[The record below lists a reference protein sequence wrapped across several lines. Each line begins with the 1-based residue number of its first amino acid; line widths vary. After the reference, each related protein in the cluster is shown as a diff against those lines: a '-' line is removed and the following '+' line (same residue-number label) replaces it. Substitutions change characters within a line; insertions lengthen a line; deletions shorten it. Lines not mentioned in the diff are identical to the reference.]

1 MTLLDWRDLTPED
14 VLPLLNA
21 ERRRYVEKLHWDLA
35 PALRLVEA
43 ARVRGEVP
51 GLALRDDDGTI
62 AGWAFFVLAGRQLQI
77 GALHATTAG
86 GVRTLLDGIFGSPE
100 AELAQSLTCFLS
112 PTSPSVASALTR
124 MRFELQRHHYLE
136 ARLADM
142 TGLLEPATGN
152 VALRSLEVSNAAPAV
167 RLLARAYAGDP
178 AARCFA
184 PGARLEEWAQYLGQT
199 ISTPSLGRWL
209 PEASFL
215 AGGDAPS
222 GVVITTEIAKGV
234 AHIAQVAVDPA
245 ARRQGVGRHLVLSA
259 ARVAAAAEAK
269 RLTLIVADANA
280 NARALYASLGFLPR
294 GEFIFGH
301 RGPVPRRV
309 AGVTMRAT
317 AAVA

>member
-1 MTLLDWRDLTPED
+1 MTLVDWRDLAPDD
-14 VLPLLNA
+14 VLPLLQA

-51 GLALRDDDGTI
+51 GLALRDDDGSI
-62 AGWAFFVLAGRQLQI
+62 AGWTFYVLAGRQLQI
-77 GALHATTAG
+77 GALHAATAG
-86 GVRTLLDGIFGSPE
+86 GIRTLLDGIFSSPE

-142 TGLLEPATGN
+142 PGLLEAPTESA
-152 VALRSLEVSNAAPAV
+152 ALRSLEVANAAPAV

-215 AGGDAPS
+215 AGGEVPA

-234 AHIAQVAVDPA
+234 AHIAQVAVDPD
-245 ARRQGVGRHLVLSA
+245 ARRRGLGRHLVLSA
-259 ARVAAAAEAK
+259 ARVAAAAEAR
-269 RLTLIVADANA
+269 RLTLIVSDANT
-280 NARALYASLGFLPR
+280 NARSLYTSLGFQPR
-294 GEFIFGH
+294 GEFVFGH

-309 AGVTMRAT
+309 GGVTMRAS
-317 AAVA
+317 A

>member
-1 MTLLDWRDLTPED
+1 MTLLDWRDLAPDD
-14 VLPLLNA
+14 VLPLLQA

-43 ARVRGEVP
+43 ARLRGEVP
-51 GLALRDDDGTI
+51 GLALRDDEGSI
-62 AGWAFFVLAGRQLQI
+62 AGWAFYVLAGRQLQI

-86 GVRTLLDGIFGSPE
+86 GVRTLLDGIFSSPE

-112 PTSPSVASALTR
+112 PSSPSVASALTR
-124 MRFELQRHHYLE
+124 LRFDLQRHHYLE
-136 ARLADM
+136 ARVSDMPGLA
-142 TGLLEPATGN
+142 EPGSG
-152 VALRSLEVSNAAPAV
+152 VPLRSLEVANAAPAV

-184 PGARLEEWAQYLGQT
+184 PAARLDEWAQYLGQT
-199 ISTPSLGRWL
+199 IATPSLGRWL

-215 AGGDAPS
+215 AGGDVPS

-234 AHIAQVAVDPA
+234 AHIAQVAVDPS
-245 ARRQGVGRHLVLSA
+245 ARRQGLGRHLVLSA
-259 ARVAAAAEAK
+259 ARVAASAEA
-269 RLTLIVADANA
+269 RRVTLIVADANA
-280 NARALYASLGFLPR
+280 NARSLYASLGFRPR

-309 AGVTMRAT
+309 GGVTIRAT

>member
-1 MTLLDWRDLTPED
+1 MTLADWRDLAPED
-14 VLPLLNA
+14 VLPLLQG
-21 ERRRYVEKLHWDLA
+21 ERRRYVERLHWDLA

-51 GLALRDDDGTI
+51 GLVLRDEEGAI
-62 AGWAFFVLAGRQLQI
+62 AGWAFYVLAGRQLQI

-86 GVRTLLDGIFGSPE
+86 GVRLLLDGIFGSPE

-112 PTSPSVASALTR
+112 PSSPSVASALTR
-124 MRFELQRHHYLE
+124 LRFELQRHHYLE

-142 TGLLEPATGN
+142 PGLMEP
-152 VALRSLEVSNAAPAV
+152 VAGAPLRALDVANAAPAV

-234 AHIAQVAVDPA
+234 AHIVQVAVDPS
-245 ARRQGVGRHLVLSA
+245 ARRQGLGRHLVLSA
-259 ARVAAAAEAK
+259 ARAAAAAEAK
-269 RLTLIVADANA
+269 RLTLIVAEANT
-280 NARALYASLGFLPR
+280 NARALYSSLGFQPR
-294 GEFIFGH
+294 GEFVFGH

-309 AGVTMRAT
+309 GGVTMRAS